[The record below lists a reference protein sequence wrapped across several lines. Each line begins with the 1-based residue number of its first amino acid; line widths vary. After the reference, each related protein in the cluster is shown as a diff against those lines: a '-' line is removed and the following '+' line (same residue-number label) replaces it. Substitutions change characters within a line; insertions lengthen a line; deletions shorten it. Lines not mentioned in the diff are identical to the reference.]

1 MKLSDGGRKGE
12 LRSVRLSK
20 KLGMSGLGDQCM
32 WELALPATPSSPAS
46 VVLGV
51 QPLCFH
57 TVLPV
62 SIAHCLASP
71 VLPFQTF
78 SCYTHQNPVCRGCSF
93 VYFQS
98 SQACHQPNTTKPG
111 QGRLGSRLRLAPQGE
126 GMASK
131 LGRHLKR

>member
-32 WELALPATPSSPAS
+32 WELAPPATPSSPAS

-71 VLPFQTF
+71 VLPFQTY
-78 SCYTHQNPVCRGCSF
+78 SPVTHTRTLSAVAAPLFTSRVLRPAT
-93 VYFQS
+93 
-98 SQACHQPNTTKPG
+98 SQTQRNLAREGWAPG
-111 QGRLGSRLRLAPQGE
+111 SGWPLREREWPP
-126 GMASK
+126 S
-131 LGRHLKR
+131 